1 MINHQHIRKNM
12 KYKSL
17 ICSIM
22 MLAASIVSNSQKQ
35 YRIDEILDSIQA
47 ANPVG
52 RIYDAEI
59 RSMDEAAKGAKSW
72 MPPEVGA
79 GFFMTPYNPQ
89 RWKKKSDMEPGMGS
103 FMISVQQ
110 MFPNP
115 KKLSADALYMQSMSG
130 AAREQKA
137 TALNEIYAQAKKAYY
152 EWVIIK
158 KKEAVLNENEKIL
171 EFMIK
176 NAEIR
181 YKNGLEKINAYYKAK
196 AALGNVE
203 NMRVMLENE
212 RVQRR
217 ITLNTLMF
225 RDKDLMFTIDTT
237 SIIKDF
243 SNYVFDTTLF
253 AAKRTDIRAIDREI
267 FSNQLRQEAER
278 LNLKPQF
285 GIRYE
290 HMAAFGAQPQQFNLM
305 GMVRLPFVS
314 WASRMSKANVE
325 SYRWRTEALINQ
337 RQMILNEASG
347 MATGMRSELETKK
360 KQIRLYENNIIPA
373 LRNNY
378 KTMMLA
384 YEQNTEELFM
394 LFDAWETLNMI
405 QNEYLDQLQQLQTMQ
420 VELERILQ
428 IRN

>member
-1 MINHQHIRKNM
+1 
-12 KYKSL
+12 
-17 ICSIM
+17 M

-152 EWVIIK
+152 EWVIIE